1 MSEGEELSTGRE
13 NRLDQVLSHVR
24 DQLKDLRFGSL
35 LIVVQDGVVLQI
47 ERTDKTRFTRPS
59 RG

>member
-1 MSEGEELSTGRE
+1 MSEGEEQPAGRE
-13 NRLDQVLSHVR
+13 NPLEQVLGHVR

-47 ERTDKTRFTRPS
+47 ERTEKTRFARPG